1 MSNIFQ
7 IIICLIKSGIMAII
21 HACTGHKMTLD
32 APQRKGDLRR
42 PRAAAVKVVRQPV
55 DSLDNFIFSLQ
66 LFAAQVRGKHTASK
80 AYVKSLKSHKGVAMA
95 YNLKVLPDGKHDYK
109 FVLNRE
115 YAQVTALNENCL
127 ASDIEMFN
135 LIGQKFKVKRG
146 FVGYATMDLGALVAS
161 HSEDHRILATSL
173 PLTEIVI
180 GEYKGSPV
188 AGVHMAGADSIVVKT
203 EKTKENGEKITI
215 PYSEV
220 VDAMGHTR
228 DGWMRFD
235 SYKNYGAS
243 KGRKNLFDM
252 FEEDSNFEEIINA
265 ATYGEYSKVKCMPL
279 TAKETAEAVTRLGA
293 KSCGMG
299 GENILVENI
308 AIHIGK
314 NAETDGAGWIANLD
328 GVKAGYIVQG
338 RSYTEKAACPV
349 ITSGSMRDIL
359 SNYSTVVWNKHN
371 LSSRQE
377 SLLDIILNKGNRR
390 LSGVSEE
397 DIRKE
402 VGADVIILQGNPEK
416 GVQIFGDLNLWKDKW
431 DYSSTSGLNVVDVAC
446 FTGDNFNDA
455 STSGQMLK
463 LLLGCNATGEV
474 KEKISKFLR
483 GIISAEIANKF
494 SGKDGKPFGGDELI
508 STDYVAGVAKR
519 FNPTAWKSIPSLHQ
533 QVLKEQIQSLKDVFA
548 RDRYRVPGHSAMATV
563 DIAYALTGGRKRLL
577 NVDIVDG
584 QIKSFEVFD
593 PVANRYIETTG
604 ASRKGFVVKYPSMG
618 TKEGCIVTFVSN
630 EEMQRRIHALGVSKR
645 TEENLAI
652 EIAAFKEGGVMCPA
666 KLSILQMVLA
676 GYDLDGDHLEIF
688 FSSAAN
694 NGMSIPELLIEAG
707 FVCSAINIQT
717 PNEKASAEVPFS
729 VRRWGEYSA
738 LLVEAENKS
747 VGTVTNTFRLFTDG
761 LLQDLNNPDVLKF
774 YGLLLEAIGATYGKN
789 DYKSVIQTV
798 VVNGVN
804 TYLVVENAMEVFIT
818 EAIKDIDLS
827 KPENVRAI
835 LEDMDKLGRACQEL
849 TIDAQKK
856 FFAVFTSWM
865 DKTRN
870 FSLFCLTFE
879 IDFTVDFK
887 REGEEMTINP
897 VTDPR
902 AYIIDGDRDLFRA
915 SSTVVTIQDKNR
927 RNKYILADAFT
938 RYRVFAINHA
948 YRRLKIAQKEYT
960 ACLNGWKAN
969 QAKRNCR
976 IVMLKDYMNAV
987 GFAQIEHAEKA
998 LKCVNDMRRAS
1009 EEELRKLHADSS
1021 LSLNLQDKI
1030 EREIRKAVN
1039 ADYGAMIDDISNEIR
1054 RIAAEYDIPTSMV
1067 AEYYN
1072 LTGRDPLM
1080 KVLKQERFI
1089 DMLKHSDISV
1099 FHAPLR
1105 APRALKEALINNNE
1119 QTVQVAGGMFCN
1131 VSVPELW
1138 GMDIHTDLVDGT
1150 YDLSVEDEV
1159 LYVSRPLEKFVDLS
1173 SVNVDMDSR
1182 LVLGSV
1188 RFEENATAADI
1199 KAALKK
1205 LAKDISVGTEVSIL
1219 RDTRKRKFALLD
1231 ATGAGIVDLR
1241 FGKKG
1246 EKLLGHEEPT
1256 VLSSGFGGFAGK
1268 IANNII
1274 CSGTIKYNGA
1284 LYHNFIVVIKK

>member
-1 MSNIFQ
+1 MLNNTHI
-7 IIICLIKSGIMAII
+7 
-21 HACTGHKMTLD
+21 
-32 APQRKGDLRR
+32 
-42 PRAAAVKVVRQPV
+42 
-55 DSLDNFIFSLQ
+55 
-66 LFAAQVRGKHTASK
+66 ASK
-80 AYVKSLKSHKGVAMA
+80 NYVRSLKSQKGVAMA
-95 YNLKVLPDGKHDYK
+95 YNLKVLPYGKHDYK

-135 LIGQKFKVKRG
+135 LTGQKFKVKRG

-161 HSEDHRILATSL
+161 HSEDHRIQSTSL

-180 GEYKGSPV
+180 GEYKGSLV

-203 EKTKENGEKITI
+203 EETKRNGEKITI

-220 VDAMGHTR
+220 VDVMGHTR

-252 FEEDSNFEEIINA
+252 FEEDSNFEEIMNA
-265 ATYGEYSKVKCMPL
+265 ATYGEYSKVKGMPL

-328 GVKAGYIVQG
+328 GVRAGYVVQG

-349 ITSGSMRDIL
+349 ITSGSMEDIL
-359 SNYSTVVWNKHN
+359 SNYNTVVWNKHN
-371 LSSRQE
+371 LSSRQK
-377 SLLDIILNKGNRR
+377 SLLDTILNKGDRR
-390 LSGVSEE
+390 LSGMSEE

-483 GIISAEIANKF
+483 GIIAAEIANKF

-508 STDYVAGVAKR
+508 STNYAAGVTKK
-519 FNPTAWKSIPSLHQ
+519 FNPTVWKSIPSLHQ
-533 QVLKEQIQSLKDVFA
+533 QVLKEQVQSLKDMFH
-548 RDRYRVPGHSAMATV
+548 RDRYHVPGHSAMATV
-563 DIAYALTGGRKRLL
+563 DIAYVLTGGHKHLL

-584 QIKSFEVFD
+584 KIRGFEVFD

-604 ASRKGFVVKYPSMG
+604 ASRKGLVVKYPSMG
-618 TKEGCIVTFVSN
+618 TKEGCIVTFVSD
-630 EEMQRRIHALGVSKR
+630 EEMQRRIHALGVTKK

-676 GYDLDGDHLEIF
+676 GYDLDGDHLVIF

-694 NGMSIPELLIEAG
+694 DGMSIPELLIEAD
-707 FVCSAINIQT
+707 FVCSAINIQ
-717 PNEKASAEVPFS
+717 PPDEKASAEVPFS
-729 VRRWGEYSA
+729 VRRWAEYSA
-738 LLVEAENKS
+738 LLIEAENKS

-761 LLQDLNNPDVLKF
+761 LLQDLTNPDIIRF
-774 YGLLLEAIGATYGKN
+774 YRLLLEAIGATHGKN
-789 DYKSVIQTV
+789 DYKSVIQIAV
-798 VVNGVN
+798 VSGVS
-804 TYLVVENAMEVFIT
+804 TYFVAENAIEVFIT
-818 EAIKDIDLS
+818 EAIKGIDLA

-856 FFAVFTSWM
+856 FFDVFTSWM
-865 DKTRN
+865 DETSS

-879 IDFTVDFK
+879 INCTVDFNK
-887 REGEEMTINP
+887 KDGEMTMNLAA
-897 VTDPR
+897 DSR
-902 AYIIDGDRDLFRA
+902 AYIFNGNSDLFRA
-915 SSTVVTIQDKNR
+915 ASTVITVQEKNG
-927 RNKYILADAFT
+927 RNKYVLADAFT

-948 YRRLKIAQKEYT
+948 HRRLKAAKEHYI
-960 ACLNGWKAN
+960 ACLNNWKAD

-976 IVMLKDYMNAV
+976 IVMLRDYMNAV
-987 GFAQIEHAEKA
+987 GLAQIEHVLKA
-998 LKCVNDMRRAS
+998 LGTVNSARRAA
-1009 EEELRKLHADSS
+1009 EEKLRKLHDGSFMPE
-1021 LSLNLQDKI
+1021 NLQDKLDSD
-1030 EREIRKAVN
+1030 IRKSAN
-1039 ADYGAMIDDISNEIR
+1039 ADYAIMLDDISNEIR
-1054 RIAAEYDIPTSMV
+1054 RIAAEHGIDMPLI
-1067 AEYYN
+1067 AEYFE
-1072 LTGRDPLM
+1072 LKGLDFGM
-1080 KVLKQERFI
+1080 KVIKQERFMN
-1089 DMLKHSDISV
+1089 MLKHSELNV

-1105 APRALKEALINNNE
+1105 APQALKESLVRNNE
-1119 QTVQVAGGMFCN
+1119 KTIQVAGGMFYN
-1131 VSVPELW
+1131 MDVPEL
-1138 GMDIHTDLVDGT
+1138 GGVGIHTDLVDGT
-1150 YDLSVEDEV
+1150 YTVTVEDDTV
-1159 LYVSRPLEKFVDLS
+1159 YISRPLIEFMDMSGIK
-1173 SVNVDMDSR
+1173 VDMDSR
-1182 LVLGSV
+1182 LVLG
-1188 RFEENATAADI
+1188 
-1199 KAALKK
+1199 ALTFKT
-1205 LAKDISVGTEVSIL
+1205 GTERTDIQKRLKGLKEDIAIGKNVSIL
-1219 RDTRKRKFALLD
+1219 RDTRHRKFALLD
-1231 ATGAGIVDLR
+1231 SDGKEVARLG
-1241 FGKKG
+1241 FGMRGDKI
-1246 EKLLGHEEPT
+1246 LGHEIST
-1256 VLSSGFGGFAGK
+1256 IVSSGYGDFEGK
-1268 IANNII
+1268 VANNVISI
-1274 CSGTIKYNGA
+1274 EKVARGDL
-1284 LYHNFIVVIKK
+1284 LYYNFIVVIKK